1 MAQVGDKWTA
11 TEIYRLRGNTV
22 ANHRGTPILS
32 GGRIFARSTK
42 EAVCLDV
49 SGK

>member
-1 MAQVGDKWTA
+1 MNNGEGNMSRIQLLDGKCWGTA
-11 TEIYRLRGNTV
+11 
-22 ANHRGTPILS
+22 ILS

-42 EAVCLDV
+42 EAVCLDA